1 MQNNKIIKDCYNK
14 SIELL
19 LKNSTDFG
27 ILASST
33 QKRAVQRNYL
43 SIFARDASICSLGMV
58 VSKNKKLIKTAK
70 NSLEILAK
78 YQAKNGQ
85 IPNYIKSGEKRID
98 FWRIGCIDSSLWW
111 LVALKFYDKYSGD
124 KKLYKKIQP
133 NIKKAINW
141 LFCHEHPNDG
151 LLIQNEASDW
161 ADIMP
166 RSGKVL
172 YTNSIWVKVKELYN
186 LENKKLTKQS
196 FNNLFYP
203 FDDDLKKVKKCESST
218 INLIIKNKKLKN
230 YYLSFVNY
238 LFYGKDIDVFG
249 NSLAIFFK
257 LSDKKIS
264 KKIISFIL
272 DKKILKDMPI
282 ATLYNP
288 IKKDSKLWRKYMESH
303 NQNFPYKYHNGG
315 IWPFVSCFFVCAL
328 SSIGKKQE
336 AEKELEK
343 IAIANKLSNW
353 RFSEWINGKTGKLAG
368 MRGQSWNA
376 GMFIFAYNYLYK
388 NIKL

>member
-78 YQAKNGQ
+78 YQAQNGQ
-85 IPNYIKSGEKRID
+85 IPNYVKIGEKRID
-98 FWRIGCIDSSLWW
+98 FWHIGCIDSSLWW

-141 LFCHEHPNDG
+141 LFCQEHPNDG

-172 YTNSIWVKVKELYN
+172 YTNSIWIKVKELYN

-203 FDDDLKKVKKCESST
+203 FDDDLKKIKKCESST
-218 INLIIKNKKLKN
+218 INLIIKNKKLKS

-249 NSLAIFFK
+249 NSLVIFFK

>member
-1 MQNNKIIKDCYNK
+1 MQNNKITKDCYNK

-33 QKRAVQRNYL
+33 QKRAIQRNYL

-78 YQAKNGQ
+78 YQAQNGQ
-85 IPNYIKSGEKRID
+85 IPNYVKPDEKRID
-98 FWRIGCIDSSLWW
+98 FWHIGCIDSSLWW

-249 NSLAIFFK
+249 NSLVIFFK

-288 IKKDSKLWRKYMESH
+288 IKKDSKLWRKYMKSH

-328 SSIGKKQE
+328 VLIGKKQE

-376 GMFIFAYNYLYK
+376 GMFIFAYYYLYK
-388 NIKL
+388 KI

>member
-33 QKRAVQRNYL
+33 QKRAIQRNYL

-78 YQAKNGQ
+78 YQAQNGQ
-85 IPNYIKSGEKRID
+85 IPNYVKPGEKRID

-172 YTNSIWVKVKELYN
+172 YTNSIWIKVKELYN

-203 FDDDLKKVKKCESST
+203 FDDDLKKIKKCESST
-218 INLIIKNKKLKN
+218 INLIIKNKKLKS

-264 KKIISFIL
+264 KKIIDFIS

-288 IKKDSKLWRKYMESH
+288 IKKDSKLWRKYMKSH